1 MNKNKLDERLKLE
14 DHAIRTLRTVYPYG
28 LNERVK
34 DKITGNHQ
42 NIGSLFPPL
51 QRNGPAFRPERGNRN
66 IKKENVAVENF
77 FKLVKEYIIYDKK
90 NSFFKIRILLNK
102 IRKKTLKEI
111 CTNVLLKKEGLHQ
124 VDIFYQWYDL
134 ICDIIDT
141 KLYKPIIKDPKNA
154 PKFVCSKFY

>member
-1 MNKNKLDERLKLE
+1 MASLKNPQP
-14 DHAIRTLRTVYPYG
+14 ITYIYPYG

-51 QRNGPAFRPERGNRN
+51 PRNGPAFRRERANRN
-66 IKKENVAVENF
+66 VRKENLTAETF
-77 FKLVKEYIIYDKK
+77 FKLVKEYIMYDKK
-90 NSFFKIRILLNK
+90 NSFYKIRILVDK
-102 IRKKTLKEI
+102 IKKKTLKEI
-111 CTNVLLKKEGLHQ
+111 CMNVLLKKEGLHQ

-141 KLYKPIIKDPKNA
+141 KLYKPPKIKDPKNL
-154 PKFVCSKFY
+154 FVL